1 MKFKV
6 GAVIGFLE
14 SVFTSLGIKFYTT
27 GDLLHTPKK
36 HSGMILKVGI
46 NTLNFKL
53 LRVSSSVSKRAKNGF
68 VGVFNSELP

>member
-14 SVFTSLGIKFYTT
+14 LVFASLGIKFYTT

-46 NTLNFKL
+46 SILSYISN
-53 LRVSSSVSKRAKNGF
+53 
-68 VGVFNSELP
+68 